1 MKLVEYSS
9 NFYVALEVGQTCKVK
24 IKTKTCIKILGG
36 RRVTLFVDEFT
47 LGKGHYTVALKE
59 NIDVA
64 GRMTFAGSKA
74 REGFPK
80 ATENAAVVEAILA
93 SEKGKI
99 VGKVTMHE
107 LAFGTTGI
115 NKWMGTAPNYFY
127 PELIPGGSSSGSAA
141 VVAAGLVDFSIGT
154 DTGGSIRI
162 PACCCGIYGLK
173 PTFGRVSRKGVLPTD
188 SSLDS
193 VGPFALDMK
202 RLIEAMKVIDPTFR
216 KVTVEL
222 TFTIAQLNVQADDSI
237 KQRIDDFLEVVNI
250 DTSKVDIPY
259 FTEAYDAGME
269 IINAETWAAFG
280 ELVSTGK
287 VGEDVSLRLIRA
299 QESQGKR
306 VVEAEKV
313 RARFT
318 RAVDLLLEEYTFLLL
333 PTMPSLPVA
342 LKDAED
348 TNALLNITSLV
359 RPFNLSGHPAI
370 NIPLNHI
377 DGPVGI
383 QIIAKKGADEALCAI
398 ALELENRFR
407 ATTEEK

>member
-1 MKLVEYSS
+1 M
-9 NFYVALEVGQTCKVK
+9 T
-24 IKTKTCIKILGG
+24 I
-36 RRVTLFVDEFT
+36 FVDEFT
-47 LGKGHYTVALKE
+47 LGKGRYTVALKE

-64 GRMTFAGSKA
+64 GRTTFAGSKS
-74 REGFPK
+74 REDFPK
-80 ATENAAVVEAILA
+80 ATENAAVVDALLA
-93 SEKGKI
+93 SQQCTI

-115 NKWMGTAPNYFY
+115 NKWMGTAPNPLY

-141 VVAAGLVDFSIGT
+141 AVAAELVDFSIGT
-154 DTGGSIRI
+154 DTGGSIRV

-173 PTFGRVSRKGVLPTD
+173 PTFGRVSRKGVIPAD

-193 VGPFALDMK
+193 VGPFAPDMV
-202 RLIEAMKVIDPTFR
+202 RLIEAMKAIDPTF
-216 KVTVEL
+216 KEIPAEP
-222 TFTIAQLNVQADDSI
+222 TFTIAQLDVEADDSV
-237 KQRIDDFLEVVNI
+237 KQRIKSFLESVDVNAP
-250 DTSKVDIPY
+250 TVDIPY

-280 ELVSTGK
+280 ELVGTGK
-287 VGEDVSLRLIRA
+287 VGEDVSSRLIRA
-299 QESQGKR
+299 EKSQGESVIKAEMIR
-306 VVEAEKV
+306 NHFTEAI
-313 RARFT
+313 
-318 RAVDLLLEEYTFLLL
+318 DQLLEEYTLLLL

-370 NIPLNHI
+370 NIPLNHP
-377 DGPVGI
+377 DGPVGV
-383 QIIAKKGADEALCAI
+383 QLVAKKGADEALCAI

-407 ATTEEK
+407 TKTEEK

>member
-1 MKLVEYSS
+1 M
-9 NFYVALEVGQTCKVK
+9 T
-24 IKTKTCIKILGG
+24 I
-36 RRVTLFVDEFT
+36 FVDEFT
-47 LGKGHYTVALKE
+47 LGKGRYTVALKE

-64 GRMTFAGSKA
+64 GRTTFAGSKS
-74 REGFPK
+74 REDFPK
-80 ATENAAVVEAILA
+80 ATENAAVVDALLA
-93 SEKGKI
+93 SQQCTI

-115 NKWMGTAPNYFY
+115 NKWMGTAPNPLY

-141 VVAAGLVDFSIGT
+141 AVAAGLVDFSIGT
-154 DTGGSIRI
+154 DTGGSIRV

-173 PTFGRVSRKGVLPTD
+173 PTFGRVSRKGVIPAD

-193 VGPFALDMK
+193 VGPFAPDMV
-202 RLIEAMKVIDPTFR
+202 RLIEAMKAIDPTF
-216 KVTVEL
+216 KEIPAEP
-222 TFTIAQLNVQADDSI
+222 TFTIAQLDVEADDSV
-237 KQRIDDFLEVVNI
+237 KQRIKSFLESVDVNAP
-250 DTSKVDIPY
+250 TVDIPY

-280 ELVSTGK
+280 ELVGTGK
-287 VGEDVSLRLIRA
+287 VGEDVSSRLIRA
-299 QESQGKR
+299 EKSQGESVAKAETIR
-306 VVEAEKV
+306 NHFTEAI
-313 RARFT
+313 
-318 RAVDLLLEEYTFLLL
+318 DQLLEEYTLLLL

-370 NIPLNHI
+370 NIPLNHP
-377 DGPVGI
+377 DGPVGV
-383 QIIAKKGADEALCAI
+383 QLVAKKGADEALCAI

-407 ATTEEK
+407 TKTEEK

>member
-1 MKLVEYSS
+1 M
-9 NFYVALEVGQTCKVK
+9 T
-24 IKTKTCIKILGG
+24 I
-36 RRVTLFVDEFT
+36 FVDEFT
-47 LGKGHYTVALKE
+47 LGKGRYTVALKE

-64 GRMTFAGSKA
+64 GRKTFAGSKS
-74 REGFPK
+74 REDFPK
-80 ATENAAVVEAILA
+80 ATENAAVVDALLA
-93 SEKGKI
+93 SQQCTI

-115 NKWMGTAPNYFY
+115 NKWMGTAPNPLY

-141 VVAAGLVDFSIGT
+141 AVAAGLVDFSIGT
-154 DTGGSIRI
+154 DTGGSIRV

-173 PTFGRVSRKGVLPTD
+173 PTFGRVSRKGVIPAD

-193 VGPFALDMK
+193 VGPFAPDMV
-202 RLIEAMKVIDPTFR
+202 RLIEAMKAIDPTF
-216 KVTVEL
+216 KEIPAEP
-222 TFTIAQLNVQADDSI
+222 TFTIAQLDVEADDSV
-237 KQRIDDFLEVVNI
+237 KQRIKSFLESVDVNAP
-250 DTSKVDIPY
+250 TVDIPY

-280 ELVSTGK
+280 ELVGTGK
-287 VGEDVSLRLIRA
+287 VGEDVSSRLIRA
-299 QESQGKR
+299 EKSQGESVAKAETIR
-306 VVEAEKV
+306 NHFTEAI
-313 RARFT
+313 
-318 RAVDLLLEEYTFLLL
+318 DQLLEEYTLLLL

-370 NIPLNHI
+370 NIPLNHP
-377 DGPVGI
+377 DGPVGV
-383 QIIAKKGADEALCAI
+383 QLVAKKGADEALCAI

-407 ATTEEK
+407 TKTEEK